1 MLYVRADARQCG
13 NAIKP
18 TSGKFV
24 HASYICVLVTVL
36 TLSCPLLRR
45 DLIKESA
52 AEAGTVGVV
61 GTTAAIAMA
70 DALRTTR
77 STTDKSVEVKGLLS
91 GVEGQVWGREG

>member
-1 MLYVRADARQCG
+1 MQGSNASHARTQVRCSTFL
-13 NAIKP
+13 K
-18 TSGKFV
+18 
-24 HASYICVLVTVL
+24 LVTLL

-61 GTTAAIAMA
+61 GTTAAIAMVN
-70 DALRTTR
+70 ALRTTR